1 MCKIVTVI
9 SAVVL
14 AGCLSGAAVGQGKA
28 TATDTAGADDPLHEL
43 GLGLKAA
50 IASGVMSDEE
60 AMAIWSAAVASQ
72 EQGKRGAAATDKA
85 EEAKGSADGLR
96 SLWPPQPGHVRDIV
110 RADFLTRDAAVFVEA
125 LDLEEEQAAIV
136 AMVLADYDETW
147 RAAVEAL
154 RQVLLAYHRSR
165 AAHTMAQALTHL
177 QTHVDTDAVNV
188 DDAMGWL
195 RRHEKAA
202 SGKAAQGK
210 AGQRDADGGA
220 DAQARADKVAQVR
233 ADMQQ
238 AVAHLQANLADIRAR
253 TAAQLAAR
261 ADEDT
266 VDARAVLAQIDA
278 TLDVRQALRVS
289 VVEMLE
295 SIIAVDDSA
304 ADIALSAVLDQIAI
318 DRGHQLARFHGER
331 IVPEQMVF
339 DVYGGDVPPAVQQ
352 MIDSSRPVRAML
364 VESRRLGA
372 LASERAAWA
381 FKVRVDAL
389 EAAGEKIDPE
399 EAADLMAAWDMVW
412 RDHMATST
420 AIRDRALEQTTALM
434 TAADDDLA
442 DALWHS
448 AMRQGFG
455 RVMRTRPVQR
465 LLHAA
470 EMIDTLDDAQ
480 RAALTALQVQVEGEL
495 RHLQQMQIEH
505 QMTTDDMLARITP
518 SEQVRGFAKEAL
530 GLGELNDAVRRL
542 RDSET
547 ELYTAT
553 RARLEVILTPAQFAA
568 LPAAPDVK
576 TAARSTTS
584 RVGKTRSK
592 DGGNGGGGKGKADN
606 GK

>member
-1 MCKIVTVI
+1 MCKVLPVI
-9 SAVVL
+9 SSVVL
-14 AGCLSGAAVGQGKA
+14 AISLSGAAAAQGKA
-28 TATDTAGADDPLHEL
+28 TGTDTSGADDQLHEL

-72 EQGKRGAAATDKA
+72 QQDKGAAAANKA
-85 EEAKGSADGLR
+85 DQAKGSANGLR
-96 SLWPPQPGHVRDIV
+96 SLWPPQPGRVRDIV

-125 LDLEEEQAAIV
+125 LELEEEQAAIV

-147 RAAVEAL
+147 RAAVEGL
-154 RQVLLAYHRSR
+154 QQVLLAYHRSR
-165 AAHTMAQALTHL
+165 AAHTMDQALTHL
-177 QTHVDTDAVNV
+177 QTPVNPDAINV
-188 DDAMGWL
+188 DDAMGWV

-202 SGKAAQGK
+202 SGKAASGK
-210 AGQRDADGGA
+210 AGQSEADGGTNGE
-220 DAQARADKVAQVR
+220 ARADKVAQVR
-233 ADMQQ
+233 ADMQE
-238 AVAHLQANLADIRAR
+238 AVAQLQANLADIRAR

-278 TLDVRQALRVS
+278 TLDVRQAVRVS

-304 ADIALSAVLDQIAI
+304 ANIVLSAVLDQIAI

-331 IVPEQMVF
+331 IVPEQMAF

-352 MIDSSRPVRAML
+352 VIDSSRPIRAML

-412 RDHMATST
+412 RDQMATST
-420 AIRDRALEQTTALM
+420 SIRDRALEQTFAVM
-434 TAADDDLA
+434 AAADDDQA

-455 RVMRTRPVQR
+455 RIMRTRPVQR

-470 EMIDTLDDAQ
+470 ETIDTLDEAQ
-480 RAALTALQVQVEGEL
+480 SAALTALQVQVEAEL
-495 RHLQQMQIEH
+495 RHLRQLHIEH
-505 QMTTDDMLARITP
+505 QMTTDDMLARIAP
-518 SEQVRGFAKEAL
+518 SEQVRGIAKDAL
-530 GLGELNDAVRRL
+530 GLGELSDAVRRL
-542 RDSET
+542 RDRET

-553 RARLEVILTPAQFAA
+553 HARLEVILTPEQFAA

-576 TAARSTTS
+576 TAVQSNSS
-584 RVGKTRSK
+584 RVDKALPK
-592 DGGNGGGGKGKADN
+592 GGGKGKADN
-606 GK
+606 GI